1 MEPGTANPI
10 DANRHHE
17 VLRVLRD
24 SPQDPH
30 RLLDALHVVRNACGA
45 IDSTAEKAIAEHLG
59 LMHGRVAETV
69 SFYSYLTHGRKLI
82 RPCTG
87 LSCALKGGRSLLASL
102 QDEHDDGWSVLE
114 APCLGRCEMA
124 PIALVGSE
132 VVPHATFEACRESA
146 ARNGAGSL
154 IGPVGE
160 PQTRDWRSIPL
171 GETVADFDAWR
182 ALGGVQ
188 ALEKVASRELDAKQ
202 VIDELN
208 AAGLVGCGGAG
219 FPTGRKWSFMLGQRD
234 EGRTVVVNAD
244 EGEPGTFKDRWIME
258 RNPFAMLEGA
268 LIAAR
273 ALQAVEVIVYIR
285 EEYDESIER
294 CRQAIDEFCEA
305 GLLHGVDTWVAVG
318 AGAYI
323 CGEETA
329 LLESLEGRRGMPR
342 LKPPYPIEVG
352 YLGRPTL
359 INNVETLA
367 HIPAILRKGAA
378 WFAGLGVQGGK
389 GVRLFSLSGDVERPG
404 VYELPVGTTARVLIE
419 EHGGGVRQGRSVKAW
434 VPGGAATG
442 FLSAAELDV
451 PMDISPLRE
460 AGGALGSAAVIVLD
474 ETRSVREACAE
485 LMRFFEEESCQQCT
499 PCRLGTRALHH
510 LLRLGDADIPD
521 GAPAFFER
529 VDAAL
534 KQTSICGLGMAAGVP
549 LQTGIKFFPDEFKG
563 FHDG

>member
-1 MEPGTANPI
+1 MLQA
-10 DANRHHE
+10 
-17 VLRVLRD
+17 LRD
-24 SPQDPH
+24 FPQEPH

-45 IDSTAEKAIAEHLG
+45 IDAAAEKAVGEHLG

-69 SFYSYLTHGRKLI
+69 SFYSYLTLGRRLI

-87 LSCALKGGRSLLASL
+87 LSCVLKGGDKLLTAL
-102 QDEHDDGWSVLE
+102 QRDHAADWSVLE
-114 APCLGRCEMA
+114 VPCLGRCEMA

-132 VVPHATFEACRESA
+132 VVPHATPETCRVSA
-146 ARNGAGSL
+146 ASGGDGSL
-154 IGPVGE
+154 LGPVGE
-160 PQTRDWRSIPL
+160 PQSREWKSIQL
-171 GETVADFDAWR
+171 GEPVTDIEAWR
-182 ALGGVQ
+182 ALGGLQ
-188 ALEKVASRELDAKQ
+188 ALERVASGEMTGEQ

-219 FPTGRKWSFMLGQRD
+219 FPTGRKWSFMLPQTL

-273 ALQAVEVIVYIR
+273 AIQAVELIVYVR
-285 EEYDESIER
+285 EEYDESIDR
-294 CRQAIDEFCEA
+294 CRQAIDAFRKANLLGAVEA
-305 GLLHGVDTWVAVG
+305 RVAVG

-342 LKPPYPIEVG
+342 LKPPYPVEVG

-359 INNVETLA
+359 MNNVETLA
-367 HIPAILRKGAA
+367 HVPAILRDGGA
-378 WFAGLGVQGGK
+378 WFAGLGVRGGK

-404 VYELPVGTTARVLIE
+404 VYELPVGTTARELIE
-419 EHGGGVRQGRSVKAW
+419 GHGGGVPGGRSVKAW

-451 PMDISPLRE
+451 PMDITPLRE

-474 ETRSVREACAE
+474 ETRSVREACTE
-485 LMRFFEEESCQQCT
+485 LLRFFEEESCQQCT

-510 LLRLGDADIPD
+510 LLQRDDGDVPD
-521 GAPAFFER
+521 GAPGFVQR

-534 KQTSICGLGMAAGVP
+534 KETSICGLGMAAGIP
-549 LQTGIKFFPDEFKG
+549 LLTGMRFFPDEFKG
-563 FHDG
+563 FNDG